1 MKLKPCPL
9 CGGRAEIMIDVGNDG
24 QCIYDDWLIR
34 CSKCDL
40 QLHRAADNYYGRDA
54 YTQEE
59 AIADWN
65 KRIGG

>member
-9 CGGRAEIMIDVGNDG
+9 CGGKAEIMIDVGCDG
-24 QCIYDDWLIR
+24 RCTYDDWLIR
-34 CSKCDL
+34 CSECDL

-65 KRIGG
+65 KRTGE

>member
-9 CGGRAEIMIDVGNDG
+9 CGGRAKIMIDVRNDG
-24 QCIYDDWLIR
+24 RCTYDDWLIR
-34 CSKCDL
+34 CSECDL

-65 KRIGG
+65 KRTGE